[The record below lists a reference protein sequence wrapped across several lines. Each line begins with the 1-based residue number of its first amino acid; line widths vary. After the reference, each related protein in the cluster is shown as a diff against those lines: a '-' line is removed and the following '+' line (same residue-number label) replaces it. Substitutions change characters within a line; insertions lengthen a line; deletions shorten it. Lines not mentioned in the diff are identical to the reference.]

1 MKKKYNHNKTPIF
14 DTIYD
19 HAQRDVVSFHTP
31 GHKNGHCVDERLLD
45 FLGSNVF
52 KSDLTVFPEVD
63 SIHSPT
69 GIIKEA
75 QDLYS
80 DLVGSK
86 ETFFLLNGSSMGN
99 EVMFMSACNPG
110 DSVIISRN
118 AHKSAMG
125 GIILS
130 GVWPIWIQPTVDEE
144 FDVFFDSSPEQIE
157 KALIKFPE
165 AKAVFVTNPT
175 YNGIL
180 TDIKKIADIVHEYGK
195 ILLVDEA
202 HGAHLGL
209 SDNIAK
215 SAVKLGADLVVQSS
229 HKTLAVLSQGA
240 VLHVNSDRVD
250 INKVKKVVSLL
261 QTTSPNYVILS
272 SLDVARKQMYFH
284 GKELV
289 DRMIENAEY
298 IRSKQSEFKKFRFL
312 TKADLV
318 RKGYDL
324 DLTKVTVN
332 VSKTGLEGY
341 EVSEILAKEYNIQFD
356 CADFFNLIAILGV
369 GTLRED
375 MDKLI
380 AALKEIESKYEGKL
394 KNTAIKLPSLATEM
408 VMSPRQIFLC
418 ANTNTD
424 VIEIEEAYG
433 HISAQT
439 LTPYPPGIPVLIPG
453 ERITKE
459 VCDYLESLESKAIRV
474 SGQEGTKLD
483 YIKIVKVD

>member
-1 MKKKYNHNKTPIF
+1 
-14 DTIYD
+14 
-19 HAQRDVVSFHTP
+19 
-31 GHKNGHCVDERLLD
+31 VDEKLLD

-63 SIHSPT
+63 SIHDPT
-69 GIIKEA
+69 GIIKHA
-75 QDLYS
+75 QELYA

-86 ETFFLLNGSSMGN
+86 QTFFLLNGSSMGN
-99 EVMFMSACNPG
+99 QIMFMSACNPG
-110 DSVIISRN
+110 DSVIVSRN
-118 AHKSAMG
+118 AHKSAMS

-130 GVWPIWIQPTVDEE
+130 GVWPIWIQPTLDEE

-180 TDIKKIADIVHEYGK
+180 TDIKKIADIVHEHGK

-229 HKTLAVLSQGA
+229 HKTLSVLSQGA
-240 VLHVNSDRVD
+240 VLHFNSDRVD
-250 INKVKKVVSLL
+250 VNKVKKVVSLL

-289 DRMIENAEY
+289 DRMIDNAEY
-298 IRSKQSEFKKFRFL
+298 IRNKQSEFKKFRFL
-312 TKADLV
+312 TKSDLL

-332 VSKTGLEGY
+332 VTKTGLEGY

-380 AALKEIESKYEGKL
+380 SALKDIEKKYNGKQ
-394 KNTAIKLPSLATEM
+394 KNNNLRLPSLATEM
-408 VMSPRQIFLC
+408 VMSPREIFLSDK
-418 ANTNTD
+418 TYTEMISLD
-424 VIEIEEAYG
+424 EASG

-459 VCDYLESLESKAIRV
+459 VCEYLEKLDAMSIRV
-474 SGQEGTKLD
+474 SGQEGKNLD